1 MWAVSGEGGANM
13 STVETSLVE
22 MILMPRMT
30 GKMTRTA
37 RFSSQIR
44 GLPRRKVLG
53 STGEKGWLMMI
64 VMIVMIMIPD
74 DVEGPLHGWLLVD
87 VGPLG
92 DPGLAAFAE
101 LGVEEEHDL

>member
-1 MWAVSGEGGANM
+1 MWALSGEGGENM

-37 RFSSQIR
+37 RFSIQMR

-53 STGEKGWLMMI
+53 STGEKGWLMVIVMMI
-64 VMIVMIMIPD
+64 VMMIVMVMMMMMVMIK
-74 DVEGPLHGWLLVD
+74 G
-87 VGPLG
+87 
-92 DPGLAAFAE
+92 
-101 LGVEEEHDL
+101 